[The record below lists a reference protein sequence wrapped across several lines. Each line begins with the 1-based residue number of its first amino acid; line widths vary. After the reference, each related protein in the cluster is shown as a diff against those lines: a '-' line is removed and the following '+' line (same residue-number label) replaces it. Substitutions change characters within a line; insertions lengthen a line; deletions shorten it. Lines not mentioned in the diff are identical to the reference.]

1 MIRTQ
6 FVTALPLLAVLLILN
21 GCAGGPEPVGEETAP
36 PTQPALRMPLVPTPP
51 ALAPGASRVN
61 GIAAVVNDEIITFR
75 EVLREA
81 EPLLREARK
90 KGPLD
95 DKVRRELRA
104 TVLERLIE
112 KRLTEQKARELGI
125 KIGDDEVRQA
135 IDDVKRQNNNMT
147 QSQLEAALQA
157 QGFSVTQY
165 EAQVREQLE
174 RLRLISVEVRAK
186 VHVSDREAEAYYEA
200 NRQKYAEEER
210 FRARHIFIKV
220 DEKAPETEV
229 RQAMTKALNLLH
241 DARSGK
247 DFAELAR
254 QFSEDP
260 AAKKDGG
267 DLGYFKRGDMLADLE
282 QALLPLKPGQV
293 GELVITPSGL
303 HIVKLEERSSVA
315 FKPFESVKAEIVEQL
330 YRTKQEERF
339 AQWMKELRSQA
350 SVELRDGNGIL

>member
-1 MIRTQ
+1 MRTQ
-6 FVTALPLLAVLLILN
+6 PVYILPLLALLLLMG
-21 GCAGGPEPVGEETAP
+21 GCAGGPEPVPQEPAQ
-36 PTQPALRMPLVPTPP
+36 PTRPALQMPAAPEPP

-75 EVLREA
+75 EVLRES

-95 DKVRRELRA
+95 AKGQRDLRG

-112 KRLTEQKARELGI
+112 KRLAEQKARELGI
-125 KIGDDEVRQA
+125 KIGDEEVRQA

-147 QSQLEAALQA
+147 QSQLEAALKA
-157 QGFSVTQY
+157 QGFSFTQY

-174 RLRLISVEVRAK
+174 RLRLVSVEVKAK

-200 NRQKYAEEER
+200 NKQKYAEEER

-220 DEKAPETEV
+220 DEKAPADET

-267 DLGYFKRGDMLADLE
+267 DLGFFKRGDMLADLE

-303 HIVKLEERSSVA
+303 HIVKLEERSNVA
-315 FKPFESVKAEIVEQL
+315 FKPFESVKEEIMEQL
-330 YRTKQEERF
+330 YRSKQEERF

-350 SVELRDGNGIL
+350 SVEIRDGNGIL